1 MRDDRASPER
11 LPWQPGEGR
20 RRRAGMSAVILGLS
34 LTLSAPLVAQDAV
47 PPAAY
52 AYRQL
57 PDACAEAEA
66 QALMETLRCLVCQGQ
81 SIADSDA
88 ALAGDMRSLVRR
100 RIAEGDTPDEVRTW
114 LIARYGDWVS
124 YDPPLSRAT
133 WPLWAAPLVLLG
145 LGGWLAARKLRR
157 KKPDDGDV
165 A

>member
-1 MRDDRASPER
+1 MIRGLFLAS
-11 LPWQPGEGR
+11 LVV
-20 RRRAGMSAVILGLS
+20 A
-34 LTLSAPLVAQDAV
+34 APIAAQDAL
-47 PPAAY
+47 PPAEY

-57 PDACAEAEA
+57 PDARAEAEA

-100 RIAEGDTPDEVRTW
+100 RIAAGDTPEEVRDW

-124 YDPPLSRAT
+124 YDPPLSPAT
-133 WPLWAAPLVLLG
+133 WPLWAAPLALLG

-157 KKPDDGDV
+157 RDDRAEGE

>member
-1 MRDDRASPER
+1 MIRA
-11 LPWQPGEGR
+11 LIF
-20 RRRAGMSAVILGLS
+20 ASALVA
-34 LTLSAPLVAQDAV
+34 APLAAQDAV
-47 PPAAY
+47 PPAEY

-57 PDACAEAEA
+57 ADARAEAQA

-100 RIAEGDTPDEVRTW
+100 RIAGGETPDEVRTW

-124 YDPPLSRAT
+124 YDPPLSPAT
-133 WPLWAAPLVLLG
+133 WPLWAAPLALLG

-157 KKPDDGDV
+157 RDV
-165 A
+165 DKRDET